1 MDTNDVKSA
10 LDAFEQDDFITAK
23 DILQKQ
29 MHQAKNDFL
38 KAKLELKGDIED
50 QFVELKPPEE
60 PEPEKPAKKQRI
72 LARKKA
78 GGE

>member
-1 MDTNDVKSA
+1 MIDTNDVKRS
-10 LDAFEQDDFITAK
+10 LDAFEADDFMGAK

-50 QFVELKPPEE
+50 QFTEIK
-60 PEPEKPAKKQRI
+60 PEPVKPVKKQRI